1 MAADGITHFDQ
12 STFLAHRAKVADTIT
27 PQPPTMV
34 ALPGALAPVAADRL
48 GALQAAGHSL
58 EAIVQRVN
66 AAHQSQPRVAARLAE
81 HRGWVT
87 GPYDLA
93 VKVEAEL
100 KAQKEAE
107 SMRRRAEIEAA
118 ILKAREADNAS

>member
-1 MAADGITHFDQ
+1 MSFSHFTQAEFLLQRRADAAAAEQ
-12 STFLAHRAKVADTIT
+12 VPVS
-27 PQPPTMV
+27 MV
-34 ALPGALAPVAADRL
+34 ALPGAKAPIARDRL
-48 GALQAAGHSL
+48 EALQAAGHSQA
-58 EAIVQRVN
+58 AIVDRIN
-66 AAHQSQPRVAARLAE
+66 TAHETQPRVAARLAE

-93 VKVEAEL
+93 VQVEAEL

-118 ILKAREADNAS
+118 ILKAREGDPAV